1 MRVSVSAE
9 ELKRAAAEK
18 AVELIEDGMILGLGT
33 GSTARHVLHV
43 IAERRARGEL
53 QKIVGVPTSTATEQL
68 ALELRIPLTT
78 LDDRPPLDLAID
90 GADEVDPD
98 MNLIK
103 GLGGA
108 LLWEKIVANAA
119 ERLVIVVDENKLVE
133 TLCDRAP
140 VPIEVVTFAWSTHLA
155 FLEDL
160 GGKPR
165 LRENSPGEPFM
176 TDGGHYIIDCA
187 FEDGLS
193 DAWQLEM
200 ELQQRPGVVESGL
213 FLDMAESVI
222 VAASGGINV
231 LARGGA

>member
-1 MRVSVSAE
+1 MSADA
-9 ELKRAAAEK
+9 LKRAAAEK

-33 GSTARHVLHV
+33 GSTARHVLQV
-43 IAERRARGEL
+43 IAERRSRGEL
-53 QKIVGVPTSTATEQL
+53 QRIIGVPTSRATNDL
-68 ALELRIPLTT
+68 ALELGIPVST
-78 LDDRPPLDLAID
+78 LDDNPQLDLAID

-119 ERLVIVVDENKLVE
+119 ERLVIVVDENKMVE
-133 TLCDRAP
+133 VLCERAP
-140 VPIEVVTFAWSTHLA
+140 VPVEVVKFAWTTHLG
-155 FLEDL
+155 FIEEL
-160 GGKPR
+160 GGSAKR
-165 LRENSPGEPFM
+165 REAENGEPFI
-176 TDGGHYIIDCA
+176 TDSGNYIIDCS

-222 VAASGGINV
+222 VAAAGGINV
-231 LARGGA
+231 LARGDA

>member
-1 MRVSVSAE
+1 MNAE
-9 ELKRAAAEK
+9 QLKRAAAEK
-18 AVELIEDGMILGLGT
+18 AVGLIEDGMILGLGT
-33 GSTARHVLHV
+33 GSTARHVLQV
-43 IAERRARGEL
+43 IAERRSRGEL
-53 QKIVGVPTSTATEQL
+53 QGIIGVPTSRATHDLATEL
-68 ALELRIPLTT
+68 GIPLST
-78 LDDRPPLDLAID
+78 LDDNPQLDLAID

-119 ERLVIVVDENKLVE
+119 ERLVIVVDEAKLVE
-133 TLCDRAP
+133 VLCERAP
-140 VPIEVVTFAWSTHLA
+140 VPIEVVKFAWTTHLG

-160 GGKPR
+160 GGKAAR
-165 LRENSPGEPFM
+165 REKDGEPFI
-176 TDGGHYIIDCA
+176 TDSGNYIIDCA
-187 FEDGLS
+187 FADGLS

-222 VAASGGINV
+222 VAAAGGINV
-231 LARGGA
+231 LARGDT